1 MSSRTIDFAP
11 VLKTIDVNAPPA
23 RAFAMFSAFRWWPKS
38 HSILTSKSPQAAVVL
53 EPKSGGRWYER
64 GEDGSECDWGNVVTW
79 DPPKRLLLNWQL
91 NGNFQYDPKV
101 SSEVEITFTA
111 VVGNKTRVVLEH
123 RLFEMFGEEGKK
135 IRAAVDAPDGWT
147 GLLQMFAAMADRA
160 T

>member
-1 MSSRTIDFAP
+1 M
-11 VLKTIDVNAPPA
+11 
-23 RAFAMFSAFRWWPKS
+23 
-38 HSILTSKSPQAAVVL
+38 
-53 EPKSGGRWYER
+53 
-64 GEDGSECDWGNVVTW
+64 TW

-91 NGNFQYDPKV
+91 NANFQYDPKV

-111 VVGNKTRVVLEH
+111 VVGNKTRIVLEH

-147 GLLQMFAAMADRA
+147 VLLQMFAAMADRA